1 MPVKSV
7 LCRLLLLW
15 FPCGEAMS
23 ATDIPK
29 QTARTIASGDIAA
42 WSIGL
47 LIVLSVFFLCVWGVR
62 KLSGLT
68 VSGTEKMRVVG
79 GLSLGMREKVIL
91 LQVGKKQLVLGVTPG
106 RIETLHVLEG
116 DDCLIREETV
126 SATAETGFAQKLL
139 QAIKARPEHSR
150 RGSPDA

>member
-1 MPVKSV
+1 MPVKII
-7 LCRLLLLW
+7 LCWFLFLW
-15 FPCGEAMS
+15 FPVCFAMP
-23 ATDIPK
+23 ATDIHK
-29 QTARTIASGDIAA
+29 QTVRAVAYSDIAG
-42 WSIGL
+42 WSMGL
-47 LIVLSVFFLCVWGVR
+47 LVVLSVFFLCVWGVR

-68 VSGTEKMRVVG
+68 VSGAEKMRVVG

-126 SATAETGFAQKLL
+126 STAAETGFAQKLL
-139 QAIKARPEHSR
+139 QAMKARTELSR
-150 RGSPDA
+150 SGRPDA

>member
-1 MPVKSV
+1 MPVKIM
-7 LCRLLLLW
+7 LYWFLLLW
-15 FPCGEAMS
+15 FPGGEAMA

-29 QTARTIASGDIAA
+29 QIARTVASGDIAV

-68 VSGTEKMRVVG
+68 VSGAEKMRVVG
-79 GLSLGMREKVIL
+79 GLSLGMREKIIL
-91 LQVGKKQLVLGVTPG
+91 LQVGKKQLVLGITPG

-116 DDCLIREETV
+116 DDCLLKEETV
-126 SATAETGFAQKLL
+126 STAAETGFAQKLL
-139 QAIKARPEHSR
+139 QAIKARPEHNR

>member
-15 FPCGEAMS
+15 LPGVEAMS

-29 QTARTIASGDIAA
+29 QTARTVASGDIVA
-42 WSIGL
+42 WGMGL

-62 KLSGLT
+62 KLNGLT
-68 VSGTEKMRVVG
+68 AGCAEKMRVVG
-79 GLSLGMREKVIL
+79 GLSLGLREKVIL
-91 LQVGKKQLVLGVTPG
+91 LQVGRKQLLLGVTPG
-106 RIETLHVLEG
+106 RIETLHVLEV

-126 SATAETGFAQKLL
+126 SAPAETGFAQKLL
-139 QAIKARPEHSR
+139 QAMKARTELSR
-150 RGSPDA
+150 SGRPDA

>member
-1 MPVKSV
+1 MPVKII
-7 LCRLLLLW
+7 LCWYLFLW
-15 FPCGEAMS
+15 LPACFAMP
-23 ATDIPK
+23 AKDIQK
-29 QTARTIASGDIAA
+29 QTVRTIAYGDIVS
-42 WSIGL
+42 WGMGV

-68 VSGTEKMRVVG
+68 VSGAEKMRVVG

-91 LQVGKKQLVLGVTPG
+91 LQVGKKQLILGVTPG

-126 SATAETGFAQKLL
+126 SAPAETGFAQKLL
-139 QAIKARPEHSR
+139 QAMKARTELSR
-150 RGSPDA
+150 SGRSDA

>member
-1 MPVKSV
+1 MPVKII
-7 LCRLLLLW
+7 LCWFLFLW
-15 FPCGEAMS
+15 VPFSEALS
-23 ATDIPK
+23 GKDIPK
-29 QTARTIASGDIAA
+29 QPARTVASGDIAQ

-68 VSGTEKMRVVG
+68 VSSGAEKIRVVG
-79 GLSLGMREKVIL
+79 GLSLGLREKVIV

-116 DDCLIREETV
+116 DDCLIKEATV
-126 SATAETGFAQKLL
+126 PTTAETGFAQKLL
-139 QAIKARPEHSR
+139 EAIKARTEHSR
-150 RGSPDA
+150 NGQL